1 MQEIQGLN
9 QGPQFHGRKWS
20 VQTQVIGHPR
30 ARGLAT
36 HGLASSHSFA
46 PKQKEAQSRQKSE
59 VSIHIAL
66 MGPRK
71 LACGR
76 RAGKRGLQNAVK
88 THYSSPTSETCP
100 GEGGA
105 PGPGKGSLARGGSH
119 SWLSDHRSKGQTG
132 RGTWRN
138 RYLSSFGSLSSED
151 ALIPL
156 PCPLSPLSPRTHT
169 PQPYAWPHHT
179 S

>member
-1 MQEIQGLN
+1 MVSTTDHS
-9 QGPQFHGRKWS
+9 P
-20 VQTQVIGHPR
+20 TQVISHPK
-30 ARGLAT
+30 ARVLAT

-71 LACGR
+71 LAC
-76 RAGKRGLQNAVK
+76 RAGKRDLQNAVK
-88 THYSSPTSETCP
+88 THYSSHTSETCP

-105 PGPGKGSLARGGSH
+105 PGPGKGSSARGGSH

-138 RYLSSFGSLSSED
+138 EVPFLFWKPVLRRCSHSSSL
-151 ALIPL
+151 P

-169 PQPYAWPHHT
+169 PHPYAWPHHT